1 MDINSKIIEIL
12 NSNKID
18 YKQNYNIDYRCDEFN
33 IDFYLPD
40 SRMFIILEYDN
51 YAHEI
56 YKDIKSLGMLN
67 GFRTTIIPIHE
78 INNEQEL
85 SNWIYKAMY
94 PDAIR

>member
-40 SRMFIILEYDN
+40 SKMFIILEYDVYN
-51 YAHEI
+51 HEI
-56 YKDIKSLGMLN
+56 YEDIKALGSTA
-67 GFRTTIIPIHE
+67 GYKTTIIPIHD
-78 INNEQEL
+78 INNENEL
-85 SNWIYKAMY
+85 KQWVNKAIYYYNK
-94 PDAIR
+94 